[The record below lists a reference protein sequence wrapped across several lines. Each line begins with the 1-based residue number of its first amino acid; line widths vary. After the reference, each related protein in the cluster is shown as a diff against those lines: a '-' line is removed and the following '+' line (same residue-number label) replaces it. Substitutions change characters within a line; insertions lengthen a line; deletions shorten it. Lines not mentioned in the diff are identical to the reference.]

1 VSAIRVNERV
11 EIPEDAVETKAVR
24 SGGPGGQNVN
34 KVASKIQMRVDLAR
48 LRGLFA
54 GELERLRAFLAS
66 RLDAEGRL
74 LIASQE
80 TRDQAVNRED
90 CAEKAVA
97 LIRAGLQRPKFR
109 RPTGPTRASRLRR
122 VEAKRHVSQRL
133 RDRRIEE

>member
-1 VSAIRVNERV
+1 VGAIRVNERV

-48 LRGLFA
+48 LRGLLA

-74 LIASQE
+74 LVASQE

-90 CAEKAVA
+90 CAEKAAA

-109 RPTGPTRASRLRR
+109 RPTRPTRASRLRR
-122 VEAKRHVSQRL
+122 VETKRHVSQRL
-133 RDRRIEE
+133 RDRRVEE